1 MKENVTELLEISWMT
16 LKCVYRSPTNVTH
29 EGKCDTHVCKEYGA
43 LLGCGPGLVNIYGQV
58 RAAVLAQ
65 MVQRISP
72 SMEIGPLDAPSC
84 LVPVLAMAQAC
95 VICTCM

>member
-1 MKENVTELLEISWMT
+1 MGCDALSLLEISWMN
-16 LKCVYRSPTNVTH
+16 LKCVYWSTTYVTH
-29 EGKCDTHVCKEYGA
+29 KVKCDTQVRKGYGA
-43 LLGCGPGLVNIYGQV
+43 LLGCGPGLVKLIGQV

-95 VICTCM
+95 VICTCL